1 MEDNAQNT
9 PERQTPDQGSG
20 QLLFVLLIV
29 LIICG
34 GNGVGILVAGVIWKL
49 THMLAAAIMAA
60 VAITLA
66 AFIAAMIVLV
76 QHNKRP
82 R

>member
-1 MEDNAQNT
+1 MEENAQNT
-9 PERQTPDQGSG
+9 PERQDSGQGTG

-34 GNGVGILVAGVIWKL
+34 GNGVGILAAGVIWKL
-49 THMLAAAIMAA
+49 THMLAAAILAA

-66 AFIAAMIVLV
+66 AFIAAMLLVVLR
-76 QHNKRP
+76 NKRP